1 MKTANLPY
9 QQLLDEMRQELAQ
22 RHLRDPFLSTT
33 DIAFLLGYFELSV
46 FVRSFKRWAGV
57 YVKSLKG

>member
-1 MKTANLPY
+1 
-9 QQLLDEMRQELAQ
+9 MRQELAQ